1 MCDRKAYLG
10 RVKSHRPRSR
20 HTHPESAADLVSA
33 VVAKIGGDARALE
46 HRVFD
51 GFGVA
56 VGQVLRQR
64 TQPEKLRGSTLFVR
78 VGSSAIAH
86 QLTMLKGEIL
96 VKLAEVIGAG
106 VVTDIR
112 TRV

>member
-1 MCDRKAYLG
+1 MKP
-10 RVKSHRPRSR
+10 RPRSR
-20 HTHPESAADLVSA
+20 HTQPESAASLVSA

-51 GFGVA
+51 GYGVA
-56 VGQVLRQR
+56 VGALLNHR

-86 QLTMLKGEIL
+86 QVTLLKADIL
-96 VKLAEVIGAG
+96 VRLAEVVGPGA
-106 VVTDIR
+106 VTDIR
-112 TRV
+112 TRVGPLRAP

>member
-1 MCDRKAYLG
+1 
-10 RVKSHRPRSR
+10 VKSTRPRSR
-20 HTHPESAADLVSA
+20 HTNPESAADLVSA
-33 VVAKIGGDARALE
+33 VVAKIGGNGRALE

-56 VGQVLRQR
+56 VGQLLRHR

-86 QLTMLKGEIL
+86 EVTMLKGEIL
-96 VKLAEVIGAG
+96 LRLAEVIGPG
-106 VVTDIR
+106 VVSDIR
-112 TRV
+112 TRVGPLEAT